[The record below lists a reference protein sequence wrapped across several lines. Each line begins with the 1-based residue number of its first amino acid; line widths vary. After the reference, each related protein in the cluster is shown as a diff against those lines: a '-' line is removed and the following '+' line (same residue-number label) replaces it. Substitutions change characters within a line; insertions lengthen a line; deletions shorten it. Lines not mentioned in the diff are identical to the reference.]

1 MSDKKTD
8 FVTYD
13 PEVFDAKTMEYA
25 RAIILT
31 GEGSTTDERWQTETP
46 YLRDLIGRSITLTP
60 ETLVIDYGCGVG
72 RMAKAL
78 IEAFGCRVLGIDISA
93 KMRAL
98 AVDYVGSD
106 RFSACTPDMLD
117 TMAQHGLA
125 ADAAISIWVLQHCL
139 RPREDIARIHG
150 AVKPA
155 GELFIMNN
163 IYRAVPT
170 KERAWVNDGLDMKEL
185 LKERFTLRQEGI
197 PADEITPRDLR
208 DIIFWATYDRP
219 A

>member
-1 MSDKKTD
+1 MSDKKSD

-46 YLRDLIGRSITLTP
+46 YLRDLIGRSITLTQ

-78 IEAFGCRVLGIDISA
+78 IEAFGCRVLGVDISA

-117 TMAQHGLA
+117 AMAQHGLA

-139 RPREDIARIHG
+139 RPHEDIARIHRV
-150 AVKPA
+150 VKPA

-170 KERAWVNDGLDMKEL
+170 KERAWVNDGLNMKEL

-208 DIIFWATYDRP
+208 DIIFWASYERP

>member
-1 MSDKKTD
+1 MSDKNTD

-78 IEAFGCRVLGIDISA
+78 IEAFGCRVLGVDISA

-106 RFSACTPDMLD
+106 RFSACTPDVLD
-117 TMAQHGLA
+117 VMAQHGLA
-125 ADAAISIWVLQHCL
+125 ADAAISIWVLQHCV
-139 RPREDIARIHG
+139 RPRDDIARIHR

-155 GELFIMNN
+155 GELFVMNN

-170 KERAWVNDGLDMKEL
+170 KERAWVNDGLNIKEL
-185 LKERFTLRQEGI
+185 LKERFALRREGI
-197 PADEITPRDLR
+197 PADEITPRDLH
-208 DIIFWATYDRP
+208 DIIFWASYERP